1 MPTIYRIEPD
11 GTETVVA
18 CVDDP
23 MEIGIAIME
32 DRDKIDYEAGYHPVL
47 EADEPVAP
55 APFLLEGSDS
65 E

>member
-1 MPTIYRIEPD
+1 MHTIYRIEPD

-18 CVDDP
+18 CVDNP
-23 MEIGIAIME
+23 MEIGIAIVE
-32 DRDKIDYEAGYHPVL
+32 DRSKIDYEAVYRAVP

>member
-1 MPTIYRIEPD
+1 MHTIYRIERD

-18 CVDDP
+18 FVDDP
-23 MEIGIAIME
+23 IEIGIVIDE
-32 DRDKIDYEAGYHPVL
+32 DRDKIDYEAGYHIVH